1 MTRDTP
7 PPKLFSM
14 AKCKHDGERKETPER
29 KELTGRFVESLGAIM
44 RMRGSIFRKA
54 MGEHGVTGPQFFL
67 MKLVGTHGELSVT
80 QVSEMMMV
88 AAPTASRMIDG
99 LCEKGLLSRRKDPEN
114 RRVTL
119 VGLTREGERIMRRL
133 WDQQRDEFMRL
144 TSDEDTEKLAGLV
157 DFLEE
162 LAGRLSRAP
171 AGDEG

>member
-1 MTRDTP
+1 
-7 PPKLFSM
+7 
-14 AKCKHDGERKETPER
+14 
-29 KELTGRFVESLGAIM
+29 M

-67 MKLVGTHGELSVT
+67 MKMVGAHGELSVT
-80 QVSEMMMV
+80 QVSDMMMV

-99 LCEKGLLSRRKDPEN
+99 LCEKGMLSRRKDPGN

-119 VGLTREGERIMRRL
+119 VSLTSEGERIMRRL
-133 WDQQRDEFMRL
+133 WDQQKYEFMRL
-144 TSDEDTEKLAGLV
+144 TSDEDAEKLAGLV

-171 AGDEG
+171 AGDKG

>member
-1 MTRDTP
+1 
-7 PPKLFSM
+7 M
-14 AKCKHDGERKETPER
+14 AKCKREVTRKEAPVREDLA
-29 KELTGRFVESLGAIM
+29 ERFVESLGAIM

-67 MKLVGTHGELSVT
+67 MKMVGAHGELSVT
-80 QVSEMMMV
+80 QVSDMMMV

-99 LCEKGLLSRRKDPEN
+99 LCEKGMLSRRKDPGN

-119 VGLTREGERIMRRL
+119 VSLTSEGERIMRRL
-133 WDQQRDEFMRL
+133 WDQQKYEFMRL
-144 TSDEDTEKLAGLV
+144 TSDEDAEKLAGLV

-171 AGDEG
+171 AGDKG